1 MPNDPT
7 TIING
12 PWRLLI
18 LDRSPDDP
26 KFILAT
32 VASPADIR
40 PVTNINSVTQE
51 LDDVTI
57 TWAARRGGL
66 PFVAITRLPHPEV
79 WRVDEGGKPR

>member
-1 MPNDPT
+1 MPNNPT
-7 TIING
+7 TTTNG

-18 LDRSPDDP
+18 LDRSADDP
-26 KFILAT
+26 KFILVT

-40 PVTNINSVTQE
+40 PVTNINSVTGE

-66 PFVAITRLPHPEV
+66 WAPALTRLPHPEV
-79 WRVDEGGKPR
+79 WRIDERGQR